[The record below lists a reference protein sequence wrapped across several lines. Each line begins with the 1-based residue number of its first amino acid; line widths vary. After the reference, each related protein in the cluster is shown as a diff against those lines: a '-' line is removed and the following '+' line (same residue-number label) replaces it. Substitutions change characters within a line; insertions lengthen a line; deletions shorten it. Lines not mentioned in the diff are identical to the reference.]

1 MELHQQVKVWRY
13 TLSTSYPQDMNLHF
27 PPVHPDADT
36 IATQPPGIPMKQ
48 ESPMTDQP
56 TPELQAYERNL
67 PMWLAAHEGEFV
79 VLKGDTMVHFAQSYE
94 DALTWAYESFGLTGF
109 FVKRVA
115 ADAAVVH
122 LSRDIGLCR

>member
-1 MELHQQVKVWRY
+1 
-13 TLSTSYPQDMNLHF
+13 
-27 PPVHPDADT
+27 
-36 IATQPPGIPMKQ
+36 
-48 ESPMTDQP
+48 MTAQP

-67 PMWLAAHEGEFV
+67 PMWLATHEGEFV
-79 VLKGDTMVHFAQSYE
+79 VLKGDRLAHFARSYE
-94 DALTWAYESFGLTGF
+94 DALTWAYEAFGVTGF